1 MDYNLWVLSIY
12 DEYTKEYKKKFPQK
26 KLRDKFRELS
36 NFKKFILGI
45 YILGTFINMIFCL
58 YGINKNSSIIVML
71 SILID
76 LIITIIM
83 NSQIKVDF
91 QEYKERL
98 KIFEKVLIKENLN
111 DIEMLKKFEKD
122 TSGILNNLLNKI
134 NKENVEVIS
143 AIIQGIGIVYFV
155 KKLGTKI
162 IINII
167 LFIIIVAFLTYLIY
181 TIVINIPNN
190 KYIKKRDM
198 NQLIKIYMTYKNYK

>member
-1 MDYNLWVLSIY
+1 
-12 DEYTKEYKKKFPQK
+12 
-26 KLRDKFRELS
+26 
-36 NFKKFILGI
+36 
-45 YILGTFINMIFCL
+45 
-58 YGINKNSSIIVML
+58 ML

-134 NKENVEVIS
+134 NKENIEVIS
-143 AIIQGIGIVYFV
+143 AMIQAFGIVYFV

>member
-36 NFKKFILGI
+36 NFKKFILGM
-45 YILGTFINMIFCL
+45 YILETFINMIFCL
-58 YGINKNSSIIVML
+58 YGINKNNSIIVIL

-76 LIITIIM
+76 LIITIII

-111 DIEMLKKFEKD
+111 DIEKLKKFEKD

-134 NKENVEVIS
+134 NKENIEVIS
-143 AIIQGIGIVYFV
+143 AMIQAFGIVYFV

-162 IINII
+162 IINIV
-167 LFIIIVAFLTYLIY
+167 LFIIVVALLAYLIY